1 MAARFGAGAV
11 AKREH
16 SCFFRYVESMPKVTS
31 EYRAERRAHIM
42 AAARRCFVREG
53 FHASSMQD
61 LVGEA
66 GMSSG
71 AVYRYFP
78 SKDAV
83 IEAIAADNLELVVA
97 VLARAIG
104 EGASPQAAIAAV
116 LEFVTVR
123 HGEDGFAAIAVLVWS
138 EALRN
143 PTLAAHLR
151 DAIATA
157 LATLSGNAH
166 DARDGGLDG
175 THTAKDAHRDP
186 TALAEVLLCVL
197 PGYLMRLALGGS
209 EAVANIPA
217 AVERVLTVSRTSL
230 AHLN

>member
-1 MAARFGAGAV
+1 
-11 AKREH
+11 
-16 SCFFRYVESMPKVTS
+16 MPKVTN
-31 EYRAERRAHIM
+31 EYRAQRRAHIM
-42 AAARRCFVREG
+42 AAARRCFVRDG

-71 AVYRYFP
+71 AVYRYFA

-83 IEAIAADNLELVVA
+83 IEAIASDNLDQVVT

-104 EGASPQAAIAAV
+104 GGASPQAAIATV
-116 LEFVTVR
+116 LEFVTDR

-143 PTLAAHLR
+143 PALAAHLR

-157 LATLSGNAH
+157 VVTLSGSGHA
-166 DARDGGLDG
+166 AADGGVDC
-175 THTAKDAHRDP
+175 TRTDDAHGDP
-186 TALAEVLLCVL
+186 AALADVLLCVL

-209 EAVANIPA
+209 EAVANIPG
-217 AVERVLTVSRTSL
+217 AVETVLTVSGASP
-230 AHLN
+230 AHT

>member
-1 MAARFGAGAV
+1 
-11 AKREH
+11 
-16 SCFFRYVESMPKVTS
+16 MPKVTS

-61 LVGEA
+61 LVEEA

-71 AVYRYFP
+71 AVYRYFA

-83 IEAIAADNLELVVA
+83 IEAIAAENLDQVVA

-104 EGASPQAAIAAV
+104 EGASPQAALAAV
-116 LEFVTVR
+116 LEFVTTR
-123 HGEDGFAAIAVLVWS
+123 HVQDGFAAIAVLVWS

-143 PTLAAHLR
+143 PALAAHLR

-157 LATLSGNAH
+157 LATLSGKALAAPDGGAG
-166 DARDGGLDG
+166 DARTDDPDGE
-175 THTAKDAHRDP
+175 P
-186 TALAEVLLCVL
+186 TALADVLLCVL

-209 EAVANIPA
+209 EAVANIPG
-217 AVERVLTVSRTSL
+217 AVEKVLSVWVRSP
-230 AHLN
+230 AHT

>member
-1 MAARFGAGAV
+1 
-11 AKREH
+11 
-16 SCFFRYVESMPKVTS
+16 MPKVTN

-61 LVGEA
+61 LVAEA

-71 AVYRYFP
+71 AMYRYFA

-83 IEAIAADNLELVVA
+83 IEAIAADNLDQVVA
-97 VLARAIG
+97 VLAQAIG
-104 EGASPQAAIAAV
+104 DGASPQAAIAAV
-116 LEFVTVR
+116 LEFVTIR

-151 DAIATA
+151 NAIATA
-157 LATLSGNAH
+157 LATLSGGAH
-166 DARDGGLDG
+166 AAPDSGVDG
-175 THTAKDAHRDP
+175 TRADDDAHGGP
-186 TALAEVLLCVL
+186 TALADVLLCVL

-209 EAVANIPA
+209 QAVANIPA
-217 AVERVLTVSRTSL
+217 AVKTVLTASGASPART
-230 AHLN
+230 

>member
-1 MAARFGAGAV
+1 
-11 AKREH
+11 
-16 SCFFRYVESMPKVTS
+16 MPKVTA

-71 AVYRYFP
+71 AVYRYFA

-83 IEAIAADNLELVVA
+83 IEAIAADNLDQVVA
-97 VLARAIG
+97 VLARAIAD
-104 EGASPQAAIAAV
+104 GASPQAAIAAV

-138 EALRN
+138 K
-143 PTLAAHLR
+143 PC
-151 DAIATA
+151 ATRHWPRIC
-157 LATLSGNAH
+157 ATPS
-166 DARDGGLDG
+166 
-175 THTAKDAHRDP
+175 P
-186 TALAEVLLCVL
+186 
-197 PGYLMRLALGGS
+197 P
-209 EAVANIPA
+209 PW
-217 AVERVLTVSRTSL
+217 
-230 AHLN
+230 

>member
-1 MAARFGAGAV
+1 
-11 AKREH
+11 
-16 SCFFRYVESMPKVTS
+16 
-31 EYRAERRAHIM
+31 
-42 AAARRCFVREG
+42 
-53 FHASSMQD
+53 
-61 LVGEA
+61 
-66 GMSSG
+66 MSSG
-71 AVYRYFP
+71 AVYRYFA

-83 IEAIAADNLELVVA
+83 IEAIAADNLDHVVG

-116 LEFVTVR
+116 LEFVTDR

-157 LATLSGNAH
+157 LVTLSGDGHA
-166 DARDGGLDG
+166 ASDGGVEAA
-175 THTAKDAHRDP
+175 HTAEDAHGDP
-186 TALAEVLLCVL
+186 TALADVLLCVL

-209 EAVANIPA
+209 EAVANIPD
-217 AVERVLTVSRTSL
+217 AVEKVLAVSEKSP
-230 AHLN
+230 AHT